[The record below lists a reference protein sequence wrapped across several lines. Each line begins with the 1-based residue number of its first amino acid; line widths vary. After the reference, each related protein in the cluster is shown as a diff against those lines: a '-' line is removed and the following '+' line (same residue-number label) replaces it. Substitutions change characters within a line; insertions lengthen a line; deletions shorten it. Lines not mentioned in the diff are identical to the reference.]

1 MTHREPYA
9 SLISLSNGADRRL
22 RLAYAN
28 RARAARSGGHPGA
41 AGRVDGL
48 EKPNLRY
55 ICHLWSGR
63 EKKGHVADP
72 SRAPY
77 RYPTVQAPTPQVG
90 ERHWG
95 TRAAR
100 SSGHPGAARRVG
112 GLEKP
117 NVLREPR
124 ARRSQMW
131 SAPRGARAR
140 VRGRGRAGAELPCFR
155 DPCAGCTCA
164 FEVAERGV

>member
-1 MTHREPYA
+1 MLPHVDW
-9 SLISLSNGADRRL
+9 S
-22 RLAYAN
+22 
-28 RARAARSGGHPGA
+28 RAARSGSHPGA
-41 AGRVDGL
+41 ARRVDGL
-48 EKPNLRY
+48 ETPNLRN
-55 ICHLWSGR
+55 ICGLTNR
-63 EKKGHVADP
+63 HVADP